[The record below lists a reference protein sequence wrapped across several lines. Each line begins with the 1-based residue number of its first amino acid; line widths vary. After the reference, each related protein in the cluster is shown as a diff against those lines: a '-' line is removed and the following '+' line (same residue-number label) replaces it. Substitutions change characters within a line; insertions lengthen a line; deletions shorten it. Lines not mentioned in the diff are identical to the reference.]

1 MCDSLLESLRGYN
14 TPDPA
19 AVSTSHGEGLGV
31 VIFDL
36 FESTSTLKKRS
47 KAGLLVILFY
57 FRKYN
62 LYRIILICF
71 LLLRNHD
78 LAIRSTHN
86 ITPL

>member
-1 MCDSLLESLRGYN
+1 MHGGR
-14 TPDPA
+14 
-19 AVSTSHGEGLGV
+19 VSKIIAFNKPTGSDDEFKQRFFGLGHARGLGLG
-31 VIFDL
+31 FL
-36 FESTSTLKKRS
+36 PPERLH